1 MHPVCICL
9 WHRCNGVTMA
19 AGFALLPLDCGRGRS
34 SGDAGL
40 TGVWFLLEGHFA
52 TCESGRRGSHEETA
66 QSIHFLGLPSSGLCW
81 GVTMEV
87 RDGPM
92 PSGGVVRSKH
102 GDDLSRAMIA
112 REDSQGVLDDVDT

>member
-1 MHPVCICL
+1 MPVASVQWRDNGSGIRFASTGL
-9 WHRCNGVTMA
+9 WEGTVFWGCRID
-19 AGFALLPLDCGRGRS
+19 F
-34 SGDAGL
+34 
-40 TGVWFLLEGHFA
+40 GVWFLLEGHFA

-92 PSGGVVRSKH
+92 PRGGVVRSKH